1 MLFVLQQTDIGWAS
15 QINRKLEEYG
25 LETSWDKIIKE
36 SRPKWKNAVLTATE
50 KRNKEILID
59 MCYSKKGEKTK
70 TRYVLEKL
78 KSDCYERKPLSS
90 FINRNKLMSRV
101 LIMSMFGMLD
111 CATNYKH
118 GYGGENCRQCN
129 VVDDESHRINDCIKY
144 KEWNLFCSRYK
155 YDFHTIFSNDDECV
169 DRTIEVVNH
178 IWDLTNG
185 KNEMKSNWKLSC
197 LDAVDT
203 NWSVYCYNSL

>member
-25 LETSWDKIIKE
+25 LETSWNKIIKE

-78 KSDCYERKPLSS
+78 KSDSYERKPLSS
-90 FINRNKLMSRV
+90 FINRNKRSKGCSPGFLPKITNTVMEVKTVDSV
-101 LIMSMFGMLD
+101 IWLTTKATVSMI
-111 CATNYKH
+111 
-118 GYGGENCRQCN
+118 
-129 VVDDESHRINDCIKY
+129 V
-144 KEWNLFCSRYK
+144 
-155 YDFHTIFSNDDECV
+155 
-169 DRTIEVVNH
+169 
-178 IWDLTNG
+178 
-185 KNEMKSNWKLSC
+185 
-197 LDAVDT
+197 
-203 NWSVYCYNSL
+203 